1 MRGTLAQ
8 LVAAIPGARLV
19 GALGTSTLGEG
30 ARHVEPPATDHVMV
44 DHVVVHDDVIDHDV
58 VRRGRLNVSGTF
70 AQRARTE
77 GADEA
82 RAGNGRHELC
92 ERTAHQCVLN
102 MVSRAVNASEAWS
115 VSENGILRPLIS
127 W

>member
-1 MRGTLAQ
+1 
-8 LVAAIPGARLV
+8 V
-19 GALGTSTLGEG
+19 G
-30 ARHVEPPATDHVMV
+30 VERFA
-44 DHVVVHDDVIDHDV
+44 
-58 VRRGRLNVSGTF
+58 
-70 AQRARTE
+70 AQRDEQRAGVDLAAVGRHAAK
-77 GADEA
+77 GDIRADEA